1 MSGFCTQGSKRAG
14 FTLVE
19 VLVALVVVA
28 IAVAALARI
37 GSQSLD
43 SQFEIEQRTFALW
56 VADNVIAEMRL
67 EPPGSQ
73 VRRQGASPMGG
84 RDWYWDALV
93 QPAPGDAMLRIDVAV
108 YEQAGREAPLLTH
121 TGFLPK

>member
-1 MSGFCTQGSKRAG
+1 MIRLRAQAG
-14 FTLVE
+14 FTLIE

-37 GSQSLD
+37 GSQALD
-43 SQFEIEQRTFALW
+43 TQFEIEQRTLALW

-67 EPPGSQ
+67 ERPGSQ
-73 VRRQGASPMGG
+73 VRRQGVSPMGG
-84 RDWYWDALV
+84 RDWHWDALV

-108 YEQAGREAPLLTH
+108 YDRAGREAPLLTH
-121 TGFLPK
+121 TGFLPR

>member
-1 MSGFCTQGSKRAG
+1 MRRLRTQAG
-14 FTLVE
+14 FTLIE

-37 GSQSLD
+37 GSQALD
-43 SQFEIEQRTFALW
+43 SQFEIEQRTLALW

-73 VRRQGASPMGG
+73 ARRQGVSPMGG

-93 QPAPGDAMLRIDVAV
+93 QPAPGEAMLRIDVAV
-108 YEQAGREAPLLTH
+108 YDQAGREAPLLTH

>member
-1 MSGFCTQGSKRAG
+1 MNRVRHQAG
-14 FTLVE
+14 FTLIE

-37 GSQSLD
+37 GSQALD
-43 SQFEIEQRTFALW
+43 SQFQIEQRTLALW

-73 VRRQGASPMGG
+73 TRRQGVSRMGE
-84 RDWYWDALV
+84 RDWHWDALV

-108 YEQAGREAPLLTH
+108 YERADREATLLTH
-121 TGFLPK
+121 TGFLPR

>member
-1 MSGFCTQGSKRAG
+1 MSGRRTTAG
-14 FTLVE
+14 FTLIE

-37 GSQSLD
+37 GSQALQT
-43 SQFEIEQRTFALW
+43 QFDIEQRTLALW

-67 EPPGSQ
+67 NPPGGQ
-73 VRRQGASPMGG
+73 TRRQGNSPMGG

-108 YEQAGREAPLLTH
+108 YDRPGRETPLLTH
-121 TGFLPK
+121 TGFLPR